1 MVAEGQGST
10 SMARVV
16 NNCQWRRAVNHSIH
30 ALGISS
36 LRYIPVAWAGN
47 IKFLHQ
53 VSIIRPAFEVC
64 SFLGLCVAS
73 QLGVRGDRPLQRGQ
87 FKVCTISLAMTPPE
101 RTVLLLSSSPGQA
114 DCWRNMLQSEATIS
128 YRVIEAPSDRPLDSN
143 QLLQSDGILLDLA
156 PSDGDGVG
164 QLKQLQQL
172 GGQTIPIVVVG
183 ENDLKTAVATLKA
196 GVADYLVRDQLTPEA
211 LSLALGAAIAEV
223 NTARLAPVLDHRPIP
238 PPSQPPYA
246 ALPQIVWTADRT
258 GAINYWNQR
267 WYEYTGLSAAE
278 SLSWA
283 EASCLHPHDHG
294 STLVTW
300 SEAIAAGKPFAI
312 EHRLRRHDG
321 VYHWVMN
328 RGVPTRDPDGQPTGW
343 VGTIIDIDD
352 QKQLEERLQLVVQAV
367 NGLVF
372 DVSKV
377 SLDGNDRVYRS
388 EQLFDLIGVHA
399 DEAPPTSQWWVDRIH
414 PADRARLRHHMQELL
429 ASSSQLYESNYRV
442 RHQDGRWIDV
452 WERGCLVRD
461 EQGQVVRV
469 VGSTVDIS
477 QQQAALR
484 DRNQAELQLRQTL
497 IQLESALSAGSVYTW
512 CWNIHKNRVVAN
524 RSFAQLFGLDPKR
537 VAAGVRLEKFIN
549 IIHPDDRARV
559 AAAIDEAIAT
569 GESCATEFRI
579 CNAQGERW
587 VIARGRVEYDGE
599 GNAVVFPGALADI
612 SDRKRAEIALEQKI
626 QEVEASQRTLDAL
639 MAYIPE
645 GITIADAPDVRIRQ
659 ISRYGQQLTGH
670 PLEELVGLPAA
681 AHLKVWKVFSP
692 DGSPATAE
700 VLPLTRAV
708 QTGEVVTNEEWL
720 LQTAA
725 GQRLVLL
732 CNAGPIYNQ
741 EGTITGGIIAWR
753 DITEFKQTETAL
765 QRHQEHLNLAMAAA
779 RMGSWDW
786 DIQLDVVQL
795 SDNVKRLF
803 GLDPARR
810 DDCYET
816 VMAMAHPDDLPR
828 VERALHDAVYGQAEY
843 NVELRVIRPDGTVC
857 WILSLGRVF
866 YSAMGIPLTMTGINI
881 DITERKRVE
890 DERKQAELALQRTT
904 ERLNV
909 ALKSAP
915 ISLFNQDLD
924 LRYTWIYNPTH
935 DLAKDQVIG
944 QRDED
949 LASPETAAHLTSLK
963 RQVILTGVGLRKEVK
978 VVANG
983 HTAYY
988 DLTIDPIHDDQNTI
1002 VGVTC
1007 AAVDISERVQIV
1019 TERQQ
1024 ATMALQESEDYLRM
1038 AIESANMGIWDLN
1051 LRTNQLTWDT
1061 GCKAIFG
1068 LPPEAESSLE
1078 RFYAG
1083 LHPDDRDRIRQVITE
1098 ALTQESGGSYD
1109 VEYRVIGLEDR
1120 VERWARAR
1128 GQAYFDRDGTPLR
1141 FTGTILDITQQKQ
1154 AEVARE
1160 QLLRQEQAARE
1171 AAERANR
1178 IKDEFLAIL
1187 SHELRSPLNPIL
1199 GWAKLLQT
1207 KKLDAAKTTR
1217 ALETIERN
1225 AKLQTQLIDD
1235 LLDIAKILR
1244 GKLKIEPASVDPG
1257 FVIEAAIETV
1267 QAAADAK
1274 AIRIETD
1281 LPDIGPI
1288 QGDGARIQ
1296 QIVWNLLTNAIK
1308 FTPERGQITI
1318 QLAQVDH
1325 WAQLKVTDTGQGI
1338 RPEFLPHIF
1347 ESFRQADTSITRQ
1360 FGGLGLGL
1368 AIVRYLAEAHGGTI
1382 SADSPGEGQGATFT
1396 VSLPLLSHRPS
1407 HRSMPVLPG
1416 QVDLTGVRV
1425 IAVDDNPDGLALL
1438 TLLLGEYGAEVLG
1451 LESAA
1456 EVLSH
1461 LASFQPHVLV
1471 SDIGMPGM
1479 DGYELLRQIRTLPPE
1494 QGGQVPAIALT
1505 AYVREEDSQKALAS
1519 GFQQHLSK
1527 PIEPDAIARAVA
1539 QLAEKS
1545 NF

>member
-1 MVAEGQGST
+1 
-10 SMARVV
+10 
-16 NNCQWRRAVNHSIH
+16 
-30 ALGISS
+30 
-36 LRYIPVAWAGN
+36 
-47 IKFLHQ
+47 
-53 VSIIRPAFEVC
+53 
-64 SFLGLCVAS
+64 
-73 QLGVRGDRPLQRGQ
+73 
-87 FKVCTISLAMTPPE
+87 MTPPE
-101 RTVLLLSSSPGQA
+101 RTVLLVSSSPGQA
-114 DCWRNMLQSEATIS
+114 DRLRQMLQHQAAIS
-128 YRVIEAPSDRPLDSN
+128 YRVVEAPGGQVSQDQPL
-143 QLLQSDGILLDLA
+143 QVDGILLDLY
-156 PSDGDGVG
+156 PLDGDGVD
-164 QLKQLQQL
+164 QLKQLQQSW
-172 GGQTIPIVVVG
+172 GKAAPIVVVG
-183 ENDLKTAVATLKA
+183 ENDIKTAVATLKA

-211 LSLALGAAIAEV
+211 LGLALRAAIPEGAFV
-223 NTARLAPVLDHRPIP
+223 PSQLPNAAQIVPAGLTDRPITTALEAAVATP
-238 PPSQPPYA
+238 QLPYPELAA

-258 GAINYWNQR
+258 GAITHWNQR

-278 SLSWA
+278 SMGWA
-283 EASCLHPHDHG
+283 GASCMHPHEHDL
-294 STLVTW
+294 TLDTW
-300 SEAIAAGKPFAI
+300 SEAIAAGKPFAL
-312 EHRLRRHDG
+312 EHRLRRYDG
-321 VYHWVMN
+321 VYRWFMN
-328 RGVPTRDPDGQPTGW
+328 RGVPMRDPDGQVTGW
-343 VGTIIDIDD
+343 VGTLVDIDA
-352 QKQLEERLQLVVQAV
+352 QKHLEERFQLIVQAV

-377 SLDGNDRVYRS
+377 SLDGDDRVYRS
-388 EQLFDLIGVHA
+388 EQLFDLIGVSA
-399 DEAPPTSQWWVDRIH
+399 TEAPPTSRWWEDRIH
-414 PADRARLRHHMQELL
+414 PDDRARLRHRMEELF
-429 ASSSQLYESNYRV
+429 ASSSQRYESDYRI
-442 RHQDGRWIDV
+442 RHEDGRWVDV

-461 EQGQVVRV
+461 EQGQVTRV

-484 DRNQAELQLRQTL
+484 DRNRAELKLRKAL
-497 IQLESALSAGSVYTW
+497 IQLEAALSAGSVYTW
-512 CWNIHKNRVVAN
+512 CWSIRKNRVVAN
-524 RSFAQLFGLDPKR
+524 RSFAQLFGLDPEK

-559 AAAIDEAIAT
+559 AAAIDQAIAT
-569 GESCATEFRI
+569 RDSCTAEFRI
-579 CNAQGERW
+579 CNPQGEERW
-587 VIARGRVEYDGE
+587 VIARGQAEYDSE
-599 GNAVVFPGALADI
+599 GNAVIFPGALADI
-612 SDRKRAEIALEQKI
+612 SDRKRIEIALEQKI
-626 QEVEASQRTLDAL
+626 QEAEASQRTLDAL

-659 ISRYGQQLTGH
+659 VSRYGQELTGR
-670 PLEELVGLPAA
+670 PPEELEDLPATDHPQAWKIFA
-681 AHLKVWKVFSP
+681 A
-692 DGSPATAE
+692 DGSLATPEA
-700 VLPLTRAV
+700 LPLTRAV
-708 QTGEVVTNEEWL
+708 QQGEVVTNEEWL

-753 DITEFKQTETAL
+753 DITELKQTEIAL
-765 QRHQEHLNLAMAAA
+765 QRHQEHLNLALAAA

-786 DIQLDVVQL
+786 DIQLDVVQF

-803 GLDPARR
+803 GLDPDR
-810 DDCYET
+810 DDSYET
-816 VMAMAHPDDLPR
+816 VMAMVHPDDLPR
-828 VERALHDAVYGQAEY
+828 VERALHDAVYKQAEY
-843 NVELRVIRPDGTVC
+843 NIELRVIRPDGTVC

-866 YSAMGIPLTMTGINI
+866 YSDTGIPLTMTGIDI
-881 DITERKRVE
+881 DIT
-890 DERKQAELALQRTT
+890 DRKQAQLTLQQTT

-915 ISLFNQDLD
+915 ISLFNHDLD

-949 LASPETAAHLTSLK
+949 LASPETAARLTYLK
-963 RQVILTGVGLRKEVK
+963 RQVIVTGVGLREEVE
-978 VVANG
+978 VTANG
-983 HTAYY
+983 QTSYY
-988 DLTIDPIHDDQNTI
+988 DLTIDPIYDDQNTI

-1007 AAVDISERVQIV
+1007 AAVDISERIQIAI
-1019 TERQQ
+1019 ERQQ
-1024 ATMALQESEDYLRM
+1024 ATIALQESEDCLRM
-1038 AIESANMGIWDLN
+1038 AIESANMGIWDWN
-1051 LRTNQLTWDT
+1051 LITNQLVWDA

-1068 LPPEAESSLE
+1068 LPPEADSSPE
-1078 RFYAG
+1078 RFYEG
-1083 LHPDDRDRIRQVITE
+1083 LHPDDRDRLKQVIAE
-1098 ALTQESGGSYD
+1098 SLTQKSGGNYD

-1120 VERWARAR
+1120 VERWVRAK
-1128 GQAYFDRDGTPLR
+1128 GQTYFDGDGNPLR
-1141 FTGTILDITQQKQ
+1141 FTGTILEITQKKQ
-1154 AEVARE
+1154 AEAARE
-1160 QLLRQEQAARE
+1160 QLLSQEQAARE

-1207 KKLDAAKTTR
+1207 KKLNVEKTAR

-1244 GKLKIEPASVDPG
+1244 GKLKIEPASVDPV

-1274 AIRIETD
+1274 AIRIQTD

-1308 FTPERGQITI
+1308 FTPEQGQITI
-1318 QLAQVDH
+1318 QLARVDR

-1347 ESFRQADTSITRQ
+1347 ESFRQADASITRQ

-1382 SADSPGEGQGATFT
+1382 SADSPGEGKGATFT

-1407 HRSMPVLPG
+1407 QRAMPVLPS
-1416 QVDLTGVRV
+1416 QIDLTGIRV
-1425 IAVDDNPDGLALL
+1425 LAVDDNPDGLALL
-1438 TLLLGEYGAEVLG
+1438 TLLLGEYGAEVIG

-1456 EVLSH
+1456 EVLDT

-1479 DGYELLRQIRTLPPE
+1479 DGYELLRKIRALPPE

-1505 AYVREEDSQKALAS
+1505 AYVREEDSQKALDS

-1539 QLAEKS
+1539 QLVQL
-1545 NF
+1545 

>member
-1 MVAEGQGST
+1 MT
-10 SMARVV
+10 S
-16 NNCQWRRAVNHSIH
+16 
-30 ALGISS
+30 
-36 LRYIPVAWAGN
+36 
-47 IKFLHQ
+47 
-53 VSIIRPAFEVC
+53 
-64 SFLGLCVAS
+64 
-73 QLGVRGDRPLQRGQ
+73 
-87 FKVCTISLAMTPPE
+87 PE
-101 RTVLLLSSSPGQA
+101 RTVLLVSSSPGQA
-114 DCWRNMLQSEATIS
+114 DRLRPMLQHEATIS
-128 YRVIEAPSDRPLDSN
+128 YRVVEAPCDRPISQD
-143 QLLQSDGILLDLA
+143 QLLQVDGILLDLHL
-156 PSDGDGVG
+156 SDGDGVDR
-164 QLKQLQQL
+164 LKQLRPL
-172 GGQTIPIVVVG
+172 GGEALPIVVVG
-183 ENDLKTAVATLKA
+183 EDDLKTAVAILKA
-196 GVADYLVRDQLTPEA
+196 GAADYLVRDQLTPEA
-211 LSLALGAAIAEV
+211 LGLALEAAIFRGKA
-223 NTARLAPVLDHRPIP
+223 TRIAPESLSDRPTP
-238 PPSQPPYA
+238 SSSQPPYAALAA

-278 SLSWA
+278 SLTGGN
-283 EASCLHPHDHG
+283 CLHPHEYDP
-294 STLVTW
+294 TLVTW
-300 SEAIAAGKPFAI
+300 TEAIAAGQTFAV

-321 VYHWVMN
+321 IYRWVMN
-328 RGVPTRDPDGQPTGW
+328 RGVPTRDPDGQIVSW
-343 VGTIIDIDD
+343 VGTMIDIDD
-352 QKQLEERLQLVVQAV
+352 QKHLEERLQLVVQAV

-372 DVSKV
+372 DVSEV
-377 SLDGNDRVYRS
+377 RLEGEDRVYRS
-388 EQLFDLIGVHA
+388 EQLFNLIGVPA
-399 DEAPPTSQWWVDRIH
+399 DEAPPTSRWWEDRIH
-414 PADRARLRHHMQELL
+414 PDDRARVRHRIEELF
-429 ASSSQLYESNYRV
+429 ASSSQLYESGYRI
-442 RHQDGRWIDV
+442 RHQDGRWVDV

-461 EQGQVVRV
+461 AQGQVVRV

-484 DRNQAELQLRQTL
+484 DRNQAELRLRKAL

-512 CWNIHKNRVVAN
+512 CWSIRRNRVVAN
-524 RSFAQLFGLDPKR
+524 RSFAQLFGLDPER
-537 VAAGVRLEKFIN
+537 VAAGVRLEKFIT

-559 AAAIDEAIAT
+559 AAAIDQAIAT
-569 GESCATEFRI
+569 RESCTAEFRI
-579 CNAQGERW
+579 CNPQGEERW
-587 VIARGRVEYDGE
+587 VIARGQAEYDSE
-599 GNAVVFPGALADI
+599 GNAVIFPGALADI
-612 SDRKRAEIALEQKI
+612 SDRKRIEIALEQKN
-626 QEVEASQRTLDAL
+626 QEAEASQRTLDAL

-645 GITIADAPDVRIRQ
+645 GITIADAPDVRVRQ
-659 ISRYGQQLTGH
+659 ISRYGQQLIGR
-670 PLEELVGLPAA
+670 PLEELEGLPAT
-681 AHLKVWKVFSP
+681 AHPEAWKVFAL
-692 DGSPATAE
+692 DGSPAAPE
-700 VLPLTRAV
+700 ALPLTRAV
-708 QTGEVVTNEEWL
+708 QQGEVVTNEEWR

-725 GQRLVLL
+725 GQSITLL

-753 DITEFKQTETAL
+753 DITEFKETEIAL
-765 QRHQEHLNLAMAAA
+765 QRHQQHLILAMAAA

-786 DIQLDVVQL
+786 DIQLDAVQF

-803 GLDPARR
+803 GLDPEHC
-810 DDCYET
+810 DDCYAT
-816 VMAMAHPDDLPR
+816 VMAMVHPDDLPR

-843 NVELRVIRPDGTVC
+843 NIELRVMRPDGTVC

-866 YSAMGIPLTMTGINI
+866 YSAMGVPLTMTGINI
-881 DITERKRVE
+881 DIT
-890 DERKQAELALQRTT
+890 DRKQAQLTLQQTT

-924 LRYTWIYNPTH
+924 LRYTWVYNPTH
-935 DLAKDQVIG
+935 DLTKDQVIG

-949 LASPETAAHLTSLK
+949 LASPETAAQLTYLK
-963 RQVILTGVGLRKEVK
+963 RQVIATGVSLREEVK

-983 HTAYY
+983 HVAYY
-988 DLTIDPIHDDQNTI
+988 DLTIDPIYDDQNAI

-1007 AAVDISERVQIV
+1007 AAVDISERLQIA

-1024 ATMALQESEDYLRM
+1024 ATMALQESEDCLRM

-1051 LRTNQLTWDT
+1051 ISTNQLTWDA

-1068 LPPEAESSLE
+1068 LPPEADSSME
-1078 RFYAG
+1078 RFYEG
-1083 LHPDDRDRIRQVITE
+1083 LHPDDRDRLRQII
-1098 ALTQESGGSYD
+1098 AAAFNQESGGNYD
-1109 VEYRVIGLEDR
+1109 VEYRVIGLQDR
-1120 VERWARAR
+1120 VERWVRAK
-1128 GQAYFDRDGTPLR
+1128 GQAYFDGDGTPLR

-1207 KKLDAAKTTR
+1207 KKLDAEKTTR

-1244 GKLKIEPASVDPG
+1244 GKLKIEPASVDPT

-1274 AIRIETD
+1274 AIRIQTD

-1308 FTPERGQITI
+1308 FTPEQGQITI
-1318 QLAQVDH
+1318 QLTQVDR
-1325 WAQLKVTDTGQGI
+1325 WAQLKVIDTGQGI

-1347 ESFRQADTSITRQ
+1347 ESFRQADASITRQ

-1382 SADSPGEGQGATFT
+1382 SADSPGEGKGATFT
-1396 VSLPLLSHRPS
+1396 VSLPLLSYRPS
-1407 HRSMPVLPG
+1407 HRALPVLSS
-1416 QVDLTGVRV
+1416 QIDLTGVRV

-1438 TLLLGEYGAEVLG
+1438 TLLLGEYGAEVIG

-1456 EVLSH
+1456 EVLST

-1479 DGYELLRQIRTLPPE
+1479 DGYELLRQIRALPPE

-1505 AYVREEDSQKALAS
+1505 AYVREEDSQKALDS
-1519 GFQQHLSK
+1519 GFQRHLSK

-1539 QLAEKS
+1539 QLVS
-1545 NF
+1545 

>member
-1 MVAEGQGST
+1 MLQHEAAISYK
-10 SMARVV
+10 VV
-16 NNCQWRRAVNHSIH
+16 E
-30 ALGISS
+30 ALGDG
-36 LRYIPVAWAGN
+36 PVSQDQTP
-47 IKFLHQ
+47 Q
-53 VSIIRPAFEVC
+53 V
-64 SFLGLCVAS
+64 
-73 QLGVRGDRPLQRGQ
+73 
-87 FKVCTISLAMTPPE
+87 
-101 RTVLLLSSSPGQA
+101 
-114 DCWRNMLQSEATIS
+114 
-128 YRVIEAPSDRPLDSN
+128 
-143 QLLQSDGILLDLA
+143 DGILLDLA
-156 PSDGDGVG
+156 SSDGDGVD
-164 QLKQLQQL
+164 QLKQLQQSW
-172 GGQTIPIVVVG
+172 GQALPIVVVG
-183 ENDLKTAVATLKA
+183 ENDIKTAVATLKA
-196 GVADYLVRDQLTPEA
+196 GAVDYLVSDQLTPEA
-211 LSLALGAAIAEV
+211 LGLALRSAIPKGSAKQIDSANLNNQPSTTPLEAAIT
-223 NTARLAPVLDHRPIP
+223 NP
-238 PPSQPPYA
+238 QPPYAALAA

-258 GAINYWNQR
+258 GAITYWNQR

-278 SLSWA
+278 SMGLA
-283 EASCLHPHDHG
+283 GTSCLHPHDYDP
-294 STLVTW
+294 TLVNWTE
-300 SEAIAAGKPFAI
+300 SMAAGKAFEI

-321 VYHWVMN
+321 VYRWFMN
-328 RGVPTRDPDGQPTGW
+328 RGVPMCAPDGQIAGW
-343 VGTIIDIDD
+343 VGTMVDIYE
-352 QKQLEERLQLVVQAV
+352 QKQLEERFQLIVQAV

-377 SLDGNDRVYRS
+377 NLNGGDRVYRS
-388 EQLFDLIGVHA
+388 EQLFDLVGVHA
-399 DEAPPTSQWWVDRIH
+399 ADVPPTSRWWEDRIH
-414 PADRARLRHHMQELL
+414 PDDRARLRLRIEELF
-429 ASSSQLYESNYRV
+429 ASSSQRYESNYRI
-442 RHQDGRWIDV
+442 RHEDGRWVDV

-461 EQGQVVRV
+461 EQGQVIRV

-484 DRNQAELQLRQTL
+484 DRNQAERQLRKAL
-497 IQLESALSAGSVYTW
+497 IQLEAALSAGSVYTW
-512 CWNIHKNRVVAN
+512 CWSIRRNRVVAN
-524 RSFAQLFGLDPKR
+524 RSFAELFGLDPER
-537 VAAGVRLEKFIN
+537 VAAGVRLKKFITV
-549 IIHPDDRARV
+549 IHPDDRARV
-559 AAAIDEAIAT
+559 AAAIDGAIAT
-569 GESCATEFRI
+569 KDSCTAEFRI
-579 CNAQGERW
+579 CNPQGEERW
-587 VIARGRVEYDGE
+587 VIARGQAEYDSE
-599 GNAVVFPGALADI
+599 GNAVSFPGALADI
-612 SDRKRAEIALEQKI
+612 SDRKRAEIALELKI
-626 QEVEASQRTLDAL
+626 QEAEASQRTLDAL

-659 ISRYGQQLTGH
+659 ISRYGQELTGR
-670 PLEELVGLPAA
+670 PLEEVEGLPAA
-681 AHLKVWKVFSP
+681 THPEAWKVFAL
-692 DGSPATAE
+692 DGNPATPEA
-700 VLPLTRAV
+700 LPLTRAV
-708 QTGEVVTNEEWL
+708 QQGEVVTNEEWL

-753 DITEFKQTETAL
+753 DITEFKQTEVAL

-786 DIQLDVVQL
+786 DIQLNVVQF
-795 SDNVKRLF
+795 SDNVKRIF
-803 GLDPARR
+803 GLDPDR
-810 DDCYET
+810 DDSYET
-816 VMAMAHPDDLPR
+816 VMAMVHPDDVPR
-828 VERALHDAVYGQAEY
+828 VERALHDAVYGQAKY
-843 NVELRVIRPDGTVC
+843 NIELRVIKPDGNVC

-866 YSAMGIPLTMTGINI
+866 YSDTGIPLTMTGIDI
-881 DITERKRVE
+881 DIT
-890 DERKQAELALQRTT
+890 DRKQAQLTLQQTT

-915 ISLFNQDLD
+915 ISLFNHDLD

-944 QRDED
+944 KRDED
-949 LASPETAAHLTSLK
+949 LASPETAARLTHLK
-963 RQVILTGVGLRKEVK
+963 RQVLLTGIGLREEVK

-983 HTAYY
+983 QTSYY
-988 DLTIDPIHDDQNTI
+988 DLTIDPIHDEQNTI

-1007 AAVDISERVQIV
+1007 AAVDISEKIQIA
-1019 TERQQ
+1019 TERLQ
-1024 ATMALQESEDYLRM
+1024 ATTALQDSEDRLRM

-1051 LRTNQLTWDT
+1051 LSTNQLTWDA

-1068 LPPEAESSLE
+1068 LPPEADSSME
-1078 RFYAG
+1078 RFYEG
-1083 LHPDDRDRIRQVITE
+1083 LHPDDRDRLKQVIAE
-1098 ALTQESGGSYD
+1098 SLTQESGGNYD
-1109 VEYRVIGLEDR
+1109 VEYRVIGLQDR
-1120 VERWARAR
+1120 VERWVRAK
-1128 GQAYFDRDGTPLR
+1128 GQTYFDGDGNPLR
-1141 FTGTILDITQQKQ
+1141 FTGTILDITQKKQ

-1160 QLLRQEQAARE
+1160 QLLSQEQAARE

-1244 GKLKIEPASVDPG
+1244 GKLKIEPASVDPA

-1274 AIRIETD
+1274 AIRIQTD

-1308 FTPERGQITI
+1308 FTPEQGQITI
-1318 QLAQVDH
+1318 QLTQVDR

-1347 ESFRQADTSITRQ
+1347 ESFRQADASITRQ

-1382 SADSPGEGQGATFT
+1382 SADSPGEGKGATFT

-1407 HRSMPVLPG
+1407 NRAMPILSS
-1416 QVDLTGVRV
+1416 QIDLTGIRV

-1438 TLLLGEYGAEVLG
+1438 TLLLGEYGAEVIG

-1456 EVLSH
+1456 EVLNT

-1479 DGYELLRQIRTLPPE
+1479 DGYELLQKIRALPPE

-1505 AYVREEDSQKALAS
+1505 AYVREEDSQKALDS
-1519 GFQQHLSK
+1519 GFQRHLSK

-1539 QLAEKS
+1539 HLVQL
-1545 NF
+1545 